1 MRDLVVLDSGL
12 DAGELVQVQDEPALE
27 IALPQVFTQPA
38 LATLRRGKL
47 PHVEWLVARL
57 YRVSVDANG
66 SGAGDRAGTVL
77 AGEEVPRAAERA
89 ALGPDYQALVN
100 EFQPL
105 FTWGMAC
112 WDFLLSTEGCRF
124 LPRHSNDKVCYRG
137 DYRVVTD
144 VDYSR
149 LLHRVFRQCVLEC
162 ARTSIEQ
169 SLTGYVRVHFWNA
182 VLSAYRELEHP
193 PDPCQRT
200 LTAYSYLRCVPYQ
213 FLNAYHHELVHRTL
227 QALSSQERRIMDAYF
242 LHFLKLEAAAQAV
255 SLPLEQTSTTLR
267 RGLLTLLLEH
277 RLVYCLLRQIE
288 RY

>member
-1 MRDLVVLDSGL
+1 MSGLVVLDSDL
-12 DAGELVQVQDEPALE
+12 DADELVQVQDEPALE
-27 IALPQVFTQPA
+27 IALPQVFIQP
-38 LATLRRGKL
+38 TLTTLQRGKL

-57 YRVSVDANG
+57 YQR
-66 SGAGDRAGTVL
+66 AGDRAGTVL

-89 ALGPDYQALVN
+89 ALGPDYQALIN

-124 LPRHSNDKVCYRG
+124 LPRHPGDKVCYRG

-149 LLHRVFRQCVLEC
+149 LLHRVFRQCVLAC

-182 VLSAYRELEHP
+182 VLSAYRELENP

-200 LTAYSYLRCVPYQ
+200 LTAYSYLRCTPYQ

-227 QALSSQERRIMDAYF
+227 HALPPQERRILDAYF
-242 LHFLKLEAAAQAV
+242 LHFLKLEAAAQAA
-255 SLPLEQTSTTLR
+255 SLPVEQTGAALR
-267 RGLLTLLLEH
+267 RGLVTLLLEH